1 MGWERSLKNDE
12 EQLCNVFTF
21 LTYKIE
27 GEDAQKKKKKKK
39 KKKKD
44 LRRSRQ
50 WGMRWHTDQKKKIS
64 NTIERIRGKRTAK
77 DK

>member
-21 LTYKIE
+21 LTFKIE
-27 GEDAQKKKKKKK
+27 GEDAQKKKKKV

-50 WGMRWHTDQKKKIS
+50 WCMRWHTDQRKKIS
-64 NTIERIRGKRTAK
+64 NTIERIRDKRTVK